1 MAMADHPSRPR
12 RRAFP
17 PPNPGHPGGDRGRRL
32 ATLLLAAGIAAVSS
46 PAPAQAAAC
55 PPTEAAPL
63 VSLSTLPGQ
72 VYYDGGHSSG
82 ELDRL
87 QGRTGS
93 ADRRHGWHPIGLT
106 LTELQ
111 FRMQIRVNTLARADN
126 SHCAAIAAVDATLG
140 YDKVTIYVD
149 RRYPPGSCQH
159 QSVLDHEHMHLAVFR
174 DTLAIYAPKVEQR
187 LSEAAQ
193 RLKPVTART
202 AEQAA
207 AKLQKALQREM
218 EPLFN
223 EMNRR
228 LDTDNARLDGKDN
241 YLREQSRCSKW

>member
-1 MAMADHPSRPR
+1 MVMSNHPSR
-12 RRAFP
+12 
-17 PPNPGHPGGDRGRRL
+17 RL
-32 ATLLLAAGIAAVSS
+32 AALLLAAVGLAGVAS
-46 PAPAQAAAC
+46 PEPAEAAAC
-55 PPTEAAPL
+55 PPTETAPL
-63 VSLSTLPGQ
+63 VTMSTLPGYL
-72 VYYDGGHSSG
+72 YYDTSRSSG

-111 FRMQIRVNTLARADN
+111 FRMQIRVNTLARVDN
-126 SHCAAIAAVDATLG
+126 SHCAVIAAVDASLG
-140 YDKVTIYVD
+140 YDKITVYVD

-159 QSVLDHEHMHLAVFR
+159 QSVLDHEHTHVAVFR
-174 DTLAIYAPKVEQR
+174 DTLAIYAPKVEQQ
-187 LSEAAQ
+187 LTDVAQ

-207 AKLQKALQREM
+207 AKLQKTLQREM

-223 EMNRR
+223 EINRR
-228 LDTDNARLDGKDN
+228 LDIDNARLDGKDN

>member
-1 MAMADHPSRPR
+1 MAMPDHPSR
-12 RRAFP
+12 
-17 PPNPGHPGGDRGRRL
+17 RL
-32 ATLLLAAGIAAVSS
+32 AALLLAAAGSAAVAT
-46 PAPAQAAAC
+46 PEPVQAAAC
-55 PPTEAAPL
+55 PPTESAPL
-63 VSLSTLPGQ
+63 VSMSTLPGYI
-72 VYYDGGHSSG
+72 YYDTSRSSG

-111 FRMQIRVNTLARADN
+111 FHMQIRVNTLARADN
-126 SHCAAIAAVDATLG
+126 THCAVIAAVDASLG
-140 YDKVTIYVD
+140 YDKITVYVD
-149 RRYPPGSCQH
+149 HRYQPGSCQH
-159 QSVLDHEHMHLAVFR
+159 QSVLDHEHAHVAVFR
-174 DTLAIYAPKVEQR
+174 DTLAVYAPKVEQR
-187 LSEAAQ
+187 LTEAAQ

-218 EPLFN
+218 EPTFN

>member
-1 MAMADHPSRPR
+1 MAMPDRP
-12 RRAFP
+12 F
-17 PPNPGHPGGDRGRRL
+17 RRL
-32 ATLLLAAGIAAVSS
+32 AALLLAAGLAAAVS
-46 PAPAQAAAC
+46 PEPAQAAAC
-55 PPTEAAPL
+55 PPIESTPL
-63 VSLSTLPGQ
+63 VSMSTLPGYL
-72 VYYDGGHSSG
+72 YYDTSHSSG

-126 SHCAAIAAVDATLG
+126 SHCAVIAAVDASLG
-140 YDKVTIYVD
+140 YDKITVYVD
-149 RRYPPGSCQH
+149 RLYQPGSCQH
-159 QSVLDHEHMHLAVFR
+159 QSVLDHEHTHVAVFR

-187 LSEAAQ
+187 LTEAAQ

-218 EPLFN
+218 EPTFN